1 MARKQHLHE
10 LLKQDQEPF
19 LLSNFIN
26 DRRSLLK
33 RSSFKSHFHLKN
45 PKPISHSPDFSAK
58 FCRSTCF
65 FSFNHSP
72 DLANSSPL
80 FGFQSPVKT
89 PYRSPNPV
97 FFHVP
102 ARTAGLLLEAAL
114 RIQKQSTAARSK
126 SFGKSNGLGLLGSF
140 LKRLTHRSRSRK
152 REIHGDGRI
161 NDPRDGPPLPA
172 KIAIE
177 ENEKENDSV
186 FRLSNVTG
194 FDFCESNLCDSPFRF
209 VLQSSSSPGHRTPE
223 LSSPVSSP
231 ARLDHQ
237 ANDVESLQKLPA
249 EDEEEEKEQSS
260 PVSVLDP
267 PFEDDDEGNFED
279 GEDEDDYNLERSF
292 AIVQKAKHQLLKK
305 LRRFERL
312 AELDPLELETF
323 LLNDED
329 QDEDELSDGDD
340 IDHLKEEVEEYEKD
354 IKQHNKE
361 GNDSSRFQN
370 RPSRDTKTLV
380 CNLITEEERNIV
392 AIEKREETMKR
403 VYMRPDLWKRVDSNA
418 IDVMVGKDLK
428 EEVDGWNRNKEPR
441 GEIGIEIEV
450 AIFSLLVEEMQSE
463 LHCLAH

>member
-1 MARKQHLHE
+1 MSTSSTLTFFSTETSKISSTSSYSKFIPLTPIHNSPFSFPLLFCRHSATPMARKQHLHE

-172 KIAIE
+172 KMAIE

-237 ANDVESLQKLPA
+237 VLLIFITAFGFHPKMSWLRNCIFMNWGSPETTNRRQFCVNSLKLPS
-249 EDEEEEKEQSS
+249 ECCSFRRQNTST
-260 PVSVLDP
+260 P
-267 PFEDDDEGNFED
+267 P
-279 GEDEDDYNLERSF
+279 
-292 AIVQKAKHQLLKK
+292 K
-305 LRRFERL
+305 
-312 AELDPLELETF
+312 
-323 LLNDED
+323 
-329 QDEDELSDGDD
+329 
-340 IDHLKEEVEEYEKD
+340 
-354 IKQHNKE
+354 
-361 GNDSSRFQN
+361 
-370 RPSRDTKTLV
+370 
-380 CNLITEEERNIV
+380 
-392 AIEKREETMKR
+392 
-403 VYMRPDLWKRVDSNA
+403 
-418 IDVMVGKDLK
+418 
-428 EEVDGWNRNKEPR
+428 
-441 GEIGIEIEV
+441 
-450 AIFSLLVEEMQSE
+450 
-463 LHCLAH
+463 

>member
-1 MARKQHLHE
+1 MTDALFSSALPSNSISISKTQN
-10 LLKQDQEPF
+10 PF
-19 LLSNFIN
+19 PIPLIFQLNF
-26 DRRSLLK
+26 
-33 RSSFKSHFHLKN
+33 
-45 PKPISHSPDFSAK
+45 
-58 FCRSTCF
+58 
-65 FSFNHSP
+65 
-72 DLANSSPL
+72 
-80 FGFQSPVKT
+80 SPVKT
-89 PYRSPNPV
+89 PCRSPNPV

-114 RIQKQSTAARSK
+114 RIQKQSTTARSK

-172 KIAIE
+172 KMAIE

-260 PVSVLDP
+260 PVSILDP

-292 AIVQKAKHQLLKK
+292 AIVQSIHNRWHLYLGSVK
-305 LRRFERL
+305 L
-312 AELDPLELETF
+312 
-323 LLNDED
+323 
-329 QDEDELSDGDD
+329 D
-340 IDHLKEEVEEYEKD
+340 IGY
-354 IKQHNKE
+354 
-361 GNDSSRFQN
+361 
-370 RPSRDTKTLV
+370 
-380 CNLITEEERNIV
+380 
-392 AIEKREETMKR
+392 
-403 VYMRPDLWKRVDSNA
+403 
-418 IDVMVGKDLK
+418 
-428 EEVDGWNRNKEPR
+428 
-441 GEIGIEIEV
+441 
-450 AIFSLLVEEMQSE
+450 
-463 LHCLAH
+463 